1 MWKYHHELKGAIPM
15 DDNRVAVLLEDL
27 LSKFRTFGEGQEVLS
42 NEVHEIKQKVDGLI
56 EDMDIVKP
64 TLKSMDNRLNSVE
77 TRLNSVE
84 TRLNSV
90 EVKLNSVETRLN
102 SIDLKTDGL
111 TEDMDIVKPT
121 LIKINNRLDN
131 IEGEI
136 IKFNPESRSVIK
148 QVK

>member
-1 MWKYHHELKGAIPM
+1 M
-15 DDNRVAVLLEDL
+15 DDNRVAALLEDL
-27 LSKFRTFGEGQEVLS
+27 LSKFRTFGEGQEALS

-77 TRLNSVE
+77 IRLNSVE
-84 TRLNSV
+84 VRLNSVEVRLNSV